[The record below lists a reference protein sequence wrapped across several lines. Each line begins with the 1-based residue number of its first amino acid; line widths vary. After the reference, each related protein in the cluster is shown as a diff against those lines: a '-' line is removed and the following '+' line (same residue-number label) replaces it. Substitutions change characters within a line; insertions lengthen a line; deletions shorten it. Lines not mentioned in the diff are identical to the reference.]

1 MSDLEEKKS
10 LLHRSSNSNSNS
22 SIDTIYTIDEK
33 INMIIDL
40 YKSEGNTN
48 YFGEKVTKTEHMIQC
63 ALSAQ
68 NDNEEDYI
76 VLACL
81 LHDIGHFLA
90 KDDMGGLGVRN
101 HGILGYY
108 YLKDLDMDERICYLV
123 EKHVDAKRYLVTIDD
138 KNYDKLS
145 DASKKTLEYQGGKMS
160 DYELTAMEKDDDFL
174 NILKVRKHDDKGKNE
189 DQEIPDIE
197 TFIPLI
203 RKYL

>member
-1 MSDLEEKKS
+1 M
-10 LLHRSSNSNSNS
+10 SNSSID

-33 INMIIDL
+33 IDIIIDL
-40 YKSEGNTN
+40 YKSSGDTN

-63 ALSAQ
+63 ALSAE
-68 NDNEEDYI
+68 NDNDPDYI

-90 KDDMGGLGVRN
+90 KDDMKGLGVKD
-101 HGILGYY
+101 HGLLGSY
-108 YLKDLDMDERICYLV
+108 YLNDLGMDKRICYLV
-123 EKHVDAKRYLVTIDD
+123 KKHVDAKRYLVTIDQN
-138 KNYDKLS
+138 NYDNLS
-145 DASKKTLEYQGGKMS
+145 EASKKTLEYQGGKMTQ
-160 DYELTAMEKDDDFL
+160 DELIDMEIDDEFL

-189 DQEIPDIE
+189 NQEIPDIE